1 MEFLTENWML
11 IVIAVVSGAM
21 LMVPGIGGS
30 GAAVIQPMKAVQM
43 MNHEKAVVIDVCEPN
58 EFAQGHVVG
67 ARNVPLGLLDKQLEA
82 TVKNKQLPL
91 ILVCASGIRSKR
103 AVATA
108 KKLGYENVYSLAG
121 GMGAWR
127 GANMPVGKA

>member
-91 ILVCASGIRSKR
+91 ILVCASGMRSKR

-108 KKLGYENVYSLAG
+108 KKLGYENAYSLAG

>member
-58 EFAQGHVVG
+58 EFAQRHVVG

-91 ILVCASGIRSKR
+91 ILVCASGMRSKR

-108 KKLGYENVYSLAG
+108 KKLGYENAYSLAG

>member
-11 IVIAVVSGAM
+11 MVIAVVSGAM
-21 LMVPGIGGS
+21 LMWPALGS
-30 GAAVIQPMKAVQM
+30 GGKSTVQPMKAVQL

-58 EFAQGHVVG
+58 EFASGHVGG
-67 ARNVPLGLLDKQLEA
+67 ARNVPLGQLEKQLEA

-91 ILVCASGIRSKR
+91 ILVCASGMRSGR
-103 AVATA
+103 ALAVA
-108 KKLGYENVYSLAG
+108 KKLGYENAYSLAG

-127 GANMPVGKA
+127 AANMPVSKG